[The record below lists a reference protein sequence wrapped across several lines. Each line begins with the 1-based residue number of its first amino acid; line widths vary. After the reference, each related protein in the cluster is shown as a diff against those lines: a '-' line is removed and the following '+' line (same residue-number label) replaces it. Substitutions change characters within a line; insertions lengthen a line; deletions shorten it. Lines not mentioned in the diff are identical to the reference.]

1 MRANQIIAIALSLAL
16 IAIIYKWGITTPPD
30 KVQQPGQAPMASPM
44 AAPASLPPFA
54 LDSFINAAKAGLNAT
69 AANEMDTKQKAF
81 QVATNDADKAG
92 IYFSMAHIWEINNY
106 KPIAAYFG
114 AQASKLENSEKKLN
128 FAGQFFL
135 ELLSDTSISASM
147 RVWEANEAI
156 ACFKRALDLNSDND
170 STKINLALAYIDG
183 TGEAMQG
190 IQLLLALTREKP
202 DHLAANLLLGKL
214 AVRSAQWDKAI
225 KRLENLLQKYPDNTE
240 AIYFLAEAYKGSGNK
255 EKAIALFEQCKRL
268 VNKPEFSKEIDEYIN
283 SFK

>member
-1 MRANQIIAIALSLAL
+1 MRTNQIIAIAAAVAL
-16 IAIIYKWGITTPPD
+16 ISIIYIWGNTTPPD
-30 KVQQPGQAPMASPM
+30 KIQENQRPPM
-44 AAPASLPPFA
+44 AAAMNVAANLPPFA
-54 LDSFINAAKAGLNAT
+54 IDSFINVAKGSMNAT
-69 AANEMDTKQKAF
+69 AAAEINAKQKALET
-81 QVATNDADKAG
+81 AGTDAEKAG

-135 ELLSDTSISASM
+135 ELLSDSSITASM

-183 TGEAMQG
+183 TGEPMQG
-190 IQLLLALTREKP
+190 IQLLLALTQEKP

-225 KRLENLLQKYPDNTE
+225 KRLENLLTKYPDNTE

-255 EKAIALFEQCKRL
+255 EKAIALFEQCKRI